1 MKLVCDWNSRGT
13 AAVLVL
19 FATLIPGV
27 AAAEVVT
34 LHDLEE
40 LALQNQKR
48 WEAVEA
54 SSAQAG
60 AEIDVARAGMKPTFW
75 MNVGVTAAPG
85 SFVERVRTTDGR
97 VVNVRASPTVTEREG
112 FRPNARYETTFDM
125 RAPLY
130 DGRVR
135 AAIKTAEAYQL
146 SAQASSRASRHA
158 VLIVVRASYLDWM
171 DRYLVHNLTKTAAVE
186 AKAQRERIEARVAEG
201 DRPGSEL
208 DIARYEELQAELVE
222 ADARAN
228 AVTAERVLEAAV
240 GAELPVEAEPDTRLL
255 EIDAGEPDS
264 SEPWELQALEY
275 QGAAA
280 RYEASMHRKHRS
292 PVLAALAQTGFA
304 GINDRV
310 FPMYRVGLQLA
321 VSLGDGGRAAAM
333 VRAANAQADELDARA
348 RDARTAKDNDRE
360 QALLDRKHAE
370 EQLEIADSLVSISEK
385 RVEQAQASYE
395 LGASDLESV
404 AEVRAALRDARSR
417 RVQIQ
422 VARVDAILRMEGDD
436 SVAHRVLDP

>member
-1 MKLVCDWNSRGT
+1 MKLVCDWNSQGT

-34 LHDLEE
+34 LQDLEE

-60 AEIDVARAGMKPTFW
+60 AEIDVARAGMKPTFL
-75 MNVGVTAAPG
+75 MNVGVEAAPG
-85 SFVERVRTTDGR
+85 SFVEQVRTTDGR
-97 VVNVRASPTVTEREG
+97 VVNVKASPTVTQREG
-112 FRPNARYETTFDM
+112 FRPNARYETTLAM

-130 DGRVR
+130 DGRVK
-135 AAIKTAEAYQL
+135 AAIKAAEAYQL
-146 SAQASSRASRHA
+146 SAQASSHASRHA

-171 DRYLVHNLTKTAAVE
+171 DRYLVHKLANTAAEE
-186 AKAQRERIEARVAEG
+186 AKTQRERVEARVAEG

-240 GAELPVEAEPDTRLL
+240 GSELPAEAEPDTRLL
-255 EIDAGEPDS
+255 EIDAGEPDT
-264 SEPWELQALEY
+264 SESWDLQVLEY

-280 RYEASMHRKHRS
+280 RYEAIMHRKIRS

-304 GINDRV
+304 GINERV
-310 FPMYRVGLQLA
+310 FPMYRLGLELA
-321 VSLGDGGRAAAM
+321 VPLGDGGRAAAM
-333 VRAANAQADELDARA
+333 ARAASAQADELDARA
-348 RDARTAKDNDRE
+348 RDARSAKDNDRE
-360 QALLDRKHAE
+360 HALLDRKHAE